1 MQKNNG
7 FIWLVVILVV
17 ATLAFLFWNN
27 KQASAPAEVP
37 ATISNSST
45 TPGADTN
52 TNRKIP
58 TPDSGQIPVT
68 PPAQPS
74 MTPSGAYIVYYT
86 KNGFAPYTLTIRA
99 GKVVHFVNSSS
110 GAMLV
115 ETDDPNSAIYG
126 SLNQSKSVGK
136 NGTFDFLF
144 SQKGSWP
151 YHNANAT
158 SHHGLVIVQ

>member
-17 ATLAFLFWNN
+17 AIGAFLFWNN
-27 KQASAPAEVP
+27 KQANAPVEVP
-37 ATISNSST
+37 VVPTSST
-45 TPGADTN
+45 TPITDTD
-52 TNRKIP
+52 TEIP

-151 YHNANAT
+151 YHNANAVN
-158 SHHGLVIVQ
+158 HHGLVIVQ